1 MLDVKTKI
9 EKALEALKKEKRKI
23 NPSAVEKRAGV
34 ANGSLK
40 NHPVLR
46 EIVLIEKNK
55 YRQSKSDTAQVVKN
69 RRNTVEKK
77 RYEELEARNNR
88 LKLENSQF
96 QAEMKTMADSIAQ
109 LNCIVI
115 KQPHTRIHR
124 MCVQSKSNASER
136 LTEYQQNLLKRINHV
151 AVSLMPEFEDK
162 NQAVEALM
170 LDDGSLLQLL
180 CSIQMKQKTR
190 TSDYEAQ
197 EARHRREK

>member
-1 MLDVKTKI
+1 MIDVKTKI
-9 EKALEALKKEKRKI
+9 EKALEALKKEKKKI

-109 LNCIVI
+109 LTWELHRYKTATRKGLSNVRKI
-115 KQPHTRIHR
+115 K
-124 MCVQSKSNASER
+124 K
-136 LTEYQQNLLKRINHV
+136 
-151 AVSLMPEFEDK
+151 
-162 NQAVEALM
+162 
-170 LDDGSLLQLL
+170 
-180 CSIQMKQKTR
+180 
-190 TSDYEAQ
+190 
-197 EARHRREK
+197 

>member
-9 EKALEALKKEKRKI
+9 AKALEALKKENKKI

-40 NHPVLR
+40 NHPVMR

-55 YRQSKSDTAQVVKN
+55 YRQSKNDAALIVKN

-77 RYEELEARNNR
+77 RYEELETKNNR

-109 LNCIVI
+109 LTWELHRYQTATRKDSSNVRTI
-115 KQPHTRIHR
+115 K
-124 MCVQSKSNASER
+124 K
-136 LTEYQQNLLKRINHV
+136 
-151 AVSLMPEFEDK
+151 
-162 NQAVEALM
+162 
-170 LDDGSLLQLL
+170 
-180 CSIQMKQKTR
+180 
-190 TSDYEAQ
+190 
-197 EARHRREK
+197 

>member
-1 MLDVKTKI
+1 MLDVKTKL
-9 EKALEALKKEKRKI
+9 EKALEALKKEKKKI

-55 YRQSKSDTAQVVKN
+55 YRQSKSDTTQVVKN

-109 LNCIVI
+109 LTWELHRYKTATHKDSSNVRTI
-115 KQPHTRIHR
+115 K
-124 MCVQSKSNASER
+124 K
-136 LTEYQQNLLKRINHV
+136 
-151 AVSLMPEFEDK
+151 
-162 NQAVEALM
+162 
-170 LDDGSLLQLL
+170 
-180 CSIQMKQKTR
+180 
-190 TSDYEAQ
+190 
-197 EARHRREK
+197 

>member
-9 EKALEALKKEKRKI
+9 EKALEALKKEKKKI

-55 YRQSKSDTAQVVKN
+55 YRQSKSNTAQVVKN

-109 LNCIVI
+109 LTWELHRYKTATRKDSSNVRTI
-115 KQPHTRIHR
+115 K
-124 MCVQSKSNASER
+124 K
-136 LTEYQQNLLKRINHV
+136 
-151 AVSLMPEFEDK
+151 
-162 NQAVEALM
+162 
-170 LDDGSLLQLL
+170 
-180 CSIQMKQKTR
+180 
-190 TSDYEAQ
+190 
-197 EARHRREK
+197 

>member
-9 EKALEALKKEKRKI
+9 EKALEALKKEKKKI

-55 YRQSKSDTAQVVKN
+55 YRQSKNDAAPVVKN

-109 LNCIVI
+109 LTWELHRYKTATHKDSSNVRTI
-115 KQPHTRIHR
+115 K
-124 MCVQSKSNASER
+124 K
-136 LTEYQQNLLKRINHV
+136 
-151 AVSLMPEFEDK
+151 
-162 NQAVEALM
+162 
-170 LDDGSLLQLL
+170 
-180 CSIQMKQKTR
+180 
-190 TSDYEAQ
+190 
-197 EARHRREK
+197 

>member
-109 LNCIVI
+109 LTWELHRYKTATHKDSSNVRTI
-115 KQPHTRIHR
+115 K
-124 MCVQSKSNASER
+124 K
-136 LTEYQQNLLKRINHV
+136 
-151 AVSLMPEFEDK
+151 
-162 NQAVEALM
+162 
-170 LDDGSLLQLL
+170 
-180 CSIQMKQKTR
+180 
-190 TSDYEAQ
+190 
-197 EARHRREK
+197 

>member
-1 MLDVKTKI
+1 MLDVKTKL
-9 EKALEALKKEKRKI
+9 EKALEALKKENRKI

-109 LNCIVI
+109 LTWELHRYKTATRKDSSNVRTI
-115 KQPHTRIHR
+115 K
-124 MCVQSKSNASER
+124 K
-136 LTEYQQNLLKRINHV
+136 
-151 AVSLMPEFEDK
+151 
-162 NQAVEALM
+162 
-170 LDDGSLLQLL
+170 
-180 CSIQMKQKTR
+180 
-190 TSDYEAQ
+190 
-197 EARHRREK
+197 

>member
-1 MLDVKTKI
+1 MPDVKTKL
-9 EKALEALKKEKRKI
+9 ENAFEALKKEKKKI

-55 YRQSKSDTAQVVKN
+55 YRQSKNDAAPVVKN

-109 LNCIVI
+109 LTWELHRYKTATRKDSSNVRTI
-115 KQPHTRIHR
+115 K
-124 MCVQSKSNASER
+124 K
-136 LTEYQQNLLKRINHV
+136 
-151 AVSLMPEFEDK
+151 
-162 NQAVEALM
+162 
-170 LDDGSLLQLL
+170 
-180 CSIQMKQKTR
+180 
-190 TSDYEAQ
+190 
-197 EARHRREK
+197 